1 MDWVTIA
8 ADAAQAIADVQMLLA
23 LGKEIEPEIK
33 TAILLLTQRTTLTDA
48 QRAQDLTSLNAMQA
62 ELDLD
67 AGGTE

>member
-8 ADAAQAIADVQMLLA
+8 AGAAQAIADVQMLLA